1 MTRFT
6 QSEIEEVRSRADIVE
21 VIGAHVR
28 LRRAGRNFVGLCPF
42 HNEKTPSF
50 SVSLERGFFHCFG
63 CGAGGTVFDFLT
75 RIEGLTFP
83 EALQSLAKRYGIT
96 LPERTAD
103 NGAGGG
109 PANGDRAS
117 MLAANQLAAEFYA
130 NVLWN
135 TSDGELARD
144 YLKTRGI
151 TGETARAFM
160 LGFAPQRAANV
171 VAILQKRGL
180 LEPALR
186 LGLAKKDQ
194 SGTAYDMFRA
204 RLMFPIRDAQGRVI
218 AFGGRV
224 LDNRLPK
231 YINSAESP
239 LYSKAR
245 ALYGL
250 AEARPAISKA
260 DRAIVVEGYIDVIAL
275 SQAGFKET
283 VATLGTALTS
293 EQLRLLSRY
302 TRNILACFDG
312 DDAGRKA
319 SLRALE
325 VFLQAGL
332 LGRGVFIPQ
341 GYDPDTLVRER
352 GAGYFNE
359 LLAHS
364 ELLIEMFLRQQ
375 AQIAPKGRA
384 AVDDRARILASIG
397 DKLRLIKDEFQFN
410 LLVRKAVD
418 LVGFTDRE
426 EAVLRRAGRRPSA
439 ISAPQENSRPSRP
452 LEITLSRT
460 EQAEVRLISK
470 ALLYPEL
477 RAEIFAAQPFDS
489 FEDPPLGKILRR
501 ICESHAS
508 ANELTPI
515 VAADLS
521 QQKKQILSKMILESG
536 NATEG
541 LTSIEGKDSTFKSE
555 KFKEYFEPVFGQ
567 TRHLSGLE
575 REIQAARHEVSI
587 LLTIVQHKDS
597 ASLTR
602 QLAALSGS
610 DSDPAIQEERNRLI
624 NELSAQ
630 DRARRRSAG
639 HKDAR

>member
-1 MTRFT
+1 MARFT
-6 QSEIEEVRSRADIVE
+6 ESEIEEVRSRADIVE

-50 SVSLERGFFHCFG
+50 SVSPERGFFHCFG
-63 CGAGGTVFDFLT
+63 CGAGGTVFDFII

-83 EALQSLAKRYGIT
+83 EALQSLAKRYGVM
-96 LPERTAD
+96 LAERSAD
-103 NGAGGG
+103 NIAGRG
-109 PANGDRAS
+109 PAQGDRAS
-117 MLAANQLAAEFYA
+117 MLAANQVAAEFYA

-160 LGFAPQRAANV
+160 LGFAPQRAANLA
-171 VAILQKRGL
+171 AILQKRGL

-204 RLMFPIRDAQGRVI
+204 RLMFPIRDAQGQVI
-218 AFGGRV
+218 GFGGRV

-250 AEARPAISKA
+250 AEARPTISKG

-275 SQAGFKET
+275 SQAGFKDT
-283 VATLGTALTS
+283 VATLGTALTI

-302 TRNILACFDG
+302 TRNIMACFDG
-312 DDAGRKA
+312 DNAGRQA

-332 LGRGVFIPQ
+332 LARGVFVPQ
-341 GYDPDTLVRER
+341 GYDPDTLVHER
-352 GAGYFNE
+352 GAEHFST
-359 LLAHS
+359 LLKNS

-375 AQIAPKGRA
+375 AQIAPKGHA
-384 AVDDRARILASIG
+384 AVDERARVLANIG

-410 LLVRKAVD
+410 LLVRKAID

-426 EAVLRRAGRRPSA
+426 EGVLRQAGRRPPVIA
-439 ISAPQENSRPSRP
+439 AGRDNRTGRGQAPAPVLRTKLSPDALVQAALGLIALALHYPDLRPQLGPILHEHIFPDEGMTSL
-452 LEITLSRT
+452 LEEICASTKSS
-460 EQAEVRLISK
+460 V
-470 ALLYPEL
+470 LLE
-477 RAEIFAAQPFDS
+477 AEISSRLDERLRGWLSGMMVGSLMDDADKAHSLMEDYLNALNEGRRRREVAQLRQAAMTAKGDEAVAAAQAVID
-489 FEDPPLGKILRR
+489 
-501 ICESHAS
+501 
-508 ANELTPI
+508 
-515 VAADLS
+515 
-521 QQKKQILSKMILESG
+521 
-536 NATEG
+536 
-541 LTSIEGKDSTFKSE
+541 
-555 KFKEYFEPVFGQ
+555 
-567 TRHLSGLE
+567 
-575 REIQAARHEVSI
+575 
-587 LLTIVQHKDS
+587 
-597 ASLTR
+597 
-602 QLAALSGS
+602 
-610 DSDPAIQEERNRLI
+610 
-624 NELSAQ
+624 
-630 DRARRRSAG
+630 ARRRSVG
-639 HKDAR
+639 R

>member
-6 QSEIEEVRSRADIVE
+6 ENEIEEVRARADIVE

-50 SVSLERGFFHCFG
+50 SVNLERGFFHCFG
-63 CGAGGTVFDFLT
+63 CGTGGTVFDFLMKVA
-75 RIEGLTFP
+75 GMTFP

-96 LPERTAD
+96 LPERTAA
-103 NGAGGG
+103 NGGERA
-109 PANGDRAS
+109 AVSGDRAN
-117 MLAANQLAAEFYA
+117 MLAANEAAAEFYA

-151 TGETARAFM
+151 TNETSRAFM
-160 LGFAPQRAANV
+160 LGFAPPRATNLA
-171 VAILQKRGL
+171 ALLYKRGL
-180 LEPALR
+180 VEPALK
-186 LGLAKKDQ
+186 LGLVKRDE
-194 SGTAYDMFRA
+194 SGTTYDMFRA

-250 AEARPAISKA
+250 AEARPAISKEE
-260 DRAIVVEGYIDVIAL
+260 RAIVVEGYIDVIAL
-275 SQAGFKET
+275 WQAGFKESI
-283 VATLGTALTS
+283 ATLGTALTT
-293 EQLRLLSRY
+293 EQLRLLTRY

-312 DDAGRKA
+312 DDAGRNA

-325 VFLQAGL
+325 VFLQVGL
-332 LGRGVFIPQ
+332 LGRGVFIPH

-352 GAGYFNE
+352 GAGHFRE
-359 LLAHS
+359 LLQHS

-384 AVDDRARILASIG
+384 AVDDRARILTHIG

-410 LLVRKAVD
+410 LLVRQAVD

-426 EAVLRRAGRRPSA
+426 EAVLRRAGRGPGATGGAHRKVTGLAQEIPHSSRTILSPDALVQAELGLIALALRYPDLRSQLKSHLSRHAFVDLEMAATLDEICATNGSAVSLEVA
-439 ISAPQENSRPSRP
+439 ISSRLDEQRRGW
-452 LEITLSRT
+452 LSGIMVGALMDHAERARALM
-460 EQAEVRLISK
+460 EDYLNALDEGQRRREVAQWRQA
-470 ALLYPEL
+470 AL
-477 RAEIFAAQPFDS
+477 RATGDEAVAAAQAV
-489 FEDPPLGKILRR
+489 I
-501 ICESHAS
+501 A
-508 ANELTPI
+508 
-515 VAADLS
+515 
-521 QQKKQILSKMILESG
+521 
-536 NATEG
+536 
-541 LTSIEGKDSTFKSE
+541 
-555 KFKEYFEPVFGQ
+555 
-567 TRHLSGLE
+567 
-575 REIQAARHEVSI
+575 
-587 LLTIVQHKDS
+587 
-597 ASLTR
+597 
-602 QLAALSGS
+602 
-610 DSDPAIQEERNRLI
+610 
-624 NELSAQ
+624 
-630 DRARRRSAG
+630 ARRRSA
-639 HKDAR
+639 HRHNAD

>member
-6 QSEIEEVRSRADIVE
+6 ESEIEEVRSRADIVE

-50 SVSLERGFFHCFG
+50 SVSPERSFFHCFG

-96 LPERTAD
+96 LPERTVD
-103 NGAGGG
+103 NVAGRS
-109 PANGDRAS
+109 PANGDKAG
-117 MLAANQLAAEFYA
+117 MFAANQLAAEFYA

-151 TGETARAFM
+151 TSETARAFM
-160 LGFAPQRAANV
+160 LGFAPQRAANLA
-171 VAILQKRGL
+171 AILQKRGL

-194 SGTAYDMFRA
+194 SGAAYDMFRA

-250 AEARPAISKA
+250 AEARLTISKE

-283 VATLGTALTS
+283 VATLGTALTI

-341 GYDPDTLVRER
+341 GFDPDTLVHER
-352 GAGYFNE
+352 GASHFSG

-364 ELLIEMFLRQQ
+364 ELLIEMFMRQQ

-426 EAVLRRAGRRPSA
+426 EAVLRRAGRR
-439 ISAPQENSRPSRP
+439 APAVGDERQNTTVHGQEAPPASRT
-452 LEITLSRT
+452 TLSPDALV
-460 EQAEVRLISK
+460 QAELGLIALALHYPDLRPQLKSHLSQNVFPDEGIGSLLEEICATSNSSVSLEAVISSRLDEQRRGWLSGMMVGSLMDDAAK
-470 ALLYPEL
+470 ARSLMKDYLNALSEGQRRREVAQL
-477 RAEIFAAQPFDS
+477 RRAAMTANGDEAVAAAQ
-489 FEDPPLGKILRR
+489 
-501 ICESHAS
+501 AV
-508 ANELTPI
+508 I
-515 VAADLS
+515 V
-521 QQKKQILSKMILESG
+521 
-536 NATEG
+536 
-541 LTSIEGKDSTFKSE
+541 
-555 KFKEYFEPVFGQ
+555 
-567 TRHLSGLE
+567 
-575 REIQAARHEVSI
+575 
-587 LLTIVQHKDS
+587 
-597 ASLTR
+597 
-602 QLAALSGS
+602 
-610 DSDPAIQEERNRLI
+610 
-624 NELSAQ
+624 
-630 DRARRRSAG
+630 ARRRRAG
-639 HKDAR
+639 R

>member
-6 QSEIEEVRSRADIVE
+6 GSEIEEVRSRADIVE
-21 VIGAHVR
+21 VISAHVR

-50 SVSLERGFFHCFG
+50 SVNLERGFFHCFG
-63 CGAGGTVFDFLT
+63 CGTGGTVFDFLMKVG
-75 RIEGLTFP
+75 GLTFP
-83 EALQSLAKRYGIT
+83 EALQSLAKRYGIA
-96 LPERTAD
+96 LPERTAV
-103 NGAGGG
+103 NGAERS
-109 PANGDRAS
+109 PLAGDKPR
-117 MLAANQLAAEFYA
+117 MFAANEAAAEFYA

-151 TGETARAFM
+151 ANETSRTFM
-160 LGFAPQRAANV
+160 LGFAPHRAVHIA
-171 VAILQKRGL
+171 AFLHKRGL
-180 LEPALR
+180 LEPALI
-186 LGLAKKDQ
+186 LGLVKKDE
-194 SGTAYDMFRA
+194 SGTTYDMFRA

-218 AFGGRV
+218 GFGGRV

-231 YINSAESP
+231 YINSAESA

-275 SQAGFKET
+275 WQAGFKET
-283 VATLGTALTS
+283 VASLGTALTL

-312 DDAGRKA
+312 DEAGRKA

-341 GYDPDTLVRER
+341 GYDPDTLVHER
-352 GAGYFNE
+352 GAGHFSE
-359 LLAHS
+359 LLQHS

-375 AQIAPKGRA
+375 AQMAPKGRA

-410 LLVRKAVD
+410 LLVRQAVD

-439 ISAPQENSRPSRP
+439 SGSAHQSALGRVQELHDASRS
-452 LEITLSRT
+452 ILSPDALV
-460 EQAEVRLISK
+460 QAELGLI
-470 ALLYPEL
+470 ALAVHYPEL
-477 RAEIFAAQPFDS
+477 RPQLKPRLPQHLFDQETGSILDEICATDESAASLEVAISSRLDEQRRGWLSGMMVGALLDDAPRAHALMADYLNALDEGRRRREVAQLRRAASTASGDEAVAAAQ
-489 FEDPPLGKILRR
+489 
-501 ICESHAS
+501 AV
-508 ANELTPI
+508 I
-515 VAADLS
+515 V
-521 QQKKQILSKMILESG
+521 
-536 NATEG
+536 
-541 LTSIEGKDSTFKSE
+541 
-555 KFKEYFEPVFGQ
+555 
-567 TRHLSGLE
+567 
-575 REIQAARHEVSI
+575 
-587 LLTIVQHKDS
+587 
-597 ASLTR
+597 
-602 QLAALSGS
+602 
-610 DSDPAIQEERNRLI
+610 
-624 NELSAQ
+624 
-630 DRARRRSAG
+630 ARRRSVHRHNAG
-639 HKDAR
+639 

>member
-1 MTRFT
+1 MARFG
-6 QSEIEEVRSRADIVE
+6 QSEIEEVRTRADIVE
-21 VIGAHVR
+21 VIGTQVR

-50 SVSLERGFFHCFG
+50 SVNQERGLFHCFG
-63 CGAGGTVFDFLT
+63 CGAGGTVFDFLM

-83 EALQSLAKRYGIT
+83 EAMQSLAKQYGIT
-96 LPERTAD
+96 LPGWTAD
-103 NGAGGG
+103 DGTRLG
-109 PANGDRAS
+109 PADSERAS
-117 MLAANQLAAEFYA
+117 MLAANQVAAEFYA
-130 NVLWN
+130 HVLWN

-160 LGFAPQRAANV
+160 LGFAPPRAANV
-171 VAILQKRGL
+171 VAVLQKRGL
-180 LEPALR
+180 LEPALK
-186 LGLAKKDQ
+186 LGLAKKDE

-250 AEARPAISKA
+250 AEARQTISKA

-275 SQAGFKET
+275 WQAGFKET
-283 VATLGTALTS
+283 VASLGTALTV

-312 DDAGRKA
+312 DEAGRKA

-325 VFLQAGL
+325 VFLQAAL
-332 LGRGVFIPQ
+332 LGKGVFIPQ
-341 GYDPDTLVRER
+341 GYDPDTLVHER
-352 GAGYFNE
+352 GAGHFND
-359 LLAHS
+359 LLQHS
-364 ELLIEMFLRQQ
+364 ELLIEMFLREQ

-410 LLVRKAVD
+410 LLVRKAAD

-426 EAVLRRAGRRPSA
+426 EAVLRRAGRRPGA
-439 ISAPQENSRPSRP
+439 IGGARQ
-452 LEITLSRT
+452 T
-460 EQAEVRLISK
+460 
-470 ALLYPEL
+470 
-477 RAEIFAAQPFDS
+477 
-489 FEDPPLGKILRR
+489 
-501 ICESHAS
+501 
-508 ANELTPI
+508 
-515 VAADLS
+515 
-521 QQKKQILSKMILESG
+521 
-536 NATEG
+536 ATE
-541 LTSIEGKDSTFKSE
+541 
-555 KFKEYFEPVFGQ
+555 
-567 TRHLSGLE
+567 R
-575 REIQAARHEVSI
+575 ARDVAP
-587 LLTIVQHKDS
+587 
-597 ASLTR
+597 ASR
-602 QLAALSGS
+602 AALSPDGLAQAGLGLIALGLRYPDLRPELKSHLSQLVFPDQVLGS
-610 DSDPAIQEERNRLI
+610 LLEEICAASESLVSLEVAINSRLD
-624 NELSAQ
+624 EQRRGWLSGMMVGALLDDAPKARSLMDDYLNALSEGQRRREVAQ
-630 DRARRRSAG
+630 LRQTALTAGGDEAVAAAQAVIIARRQRPLAGRSLKQG
-639 HKDAR
+639 PPFH

>member
-6 QSEIEEVRSRADIVE
+6 ESEIEEVRSRADIVE

-103 NGAGGG
+103 NGTGRS
-109 PANGDRAS
+109 PADGERAS

-250 AEARPAISKA
+250 AEARSTISKG
-260 DRAIVVEGYIDVIAL
+260 DRAIAVEGYIDVIAL

-283 VATLGTALTS
+283 VATLGTALTIQ
-293 EQLRLLSRY
+293 QLRVLSRY
-302 TRNILACFDG
+302 THNILACFDG

-332 LGRGVFIPQ
+332 RGRGVFIPQ

-352 GAGYFNE
+352 GAGHFSG
-359 LLAHS
+359 LLARS
-364 ELLIEMFLRQQ
+364 ELLVDMFLKEQ
-375 AQIAPKGRA
+375 GE
-384 AVDDRARILASIG
+384 LASKRRASSDERTRIVQQVTE
-397 DKLRLIKDEFQFN
+397 KLRMIADEVQFN
-410 LLVRKAVD
+410 VLVRKAVE
-418 LVGFTDRE
+418 LVGFTPQE
-426 EAVLRRAGRRPSA
+426 EATIREIGRRPLNKPAGTSR
-439 ISAPQENSRPSRP
+439 APRGSESIR
-452 LEITLSRT
+452 IGM
-460 EQAEVRLISK
+460 EQAEIGLLAT
-470 ALLYPEL
+470 ALCYPEL
-477 RAEIFAAQPFDS
+477 RAEIFAAQPFNS
-489 FEDPPLGKILRR
+489 FEDPSLAEVLLEV
-501 ICESHAS
+501 CESHAS
-508 ANELTPI
+508 AKELSSLI
-515 VAADLS
+515 AARVS
-521 QQKKQILSKMILESG
+521 QKKKDVLSRMMLDDPGSPEHDSPPD
-536 NATEG
+536 
-541 LTSIEGKDSTFKSE
+541 KDGGTFFKSE
-555 KFKEYFEPVFGQ
+555 KFVEHFEQ
-567 TRHLSGLE
+567 LAYE
-575 REIQAARHEVSI
+575 KREIFGSHGKLDIARKQI
-587 LLTIVQHKDS
+587 TFFLGIIMQT
-597 ASLTR
+597 
-602 QLAALSGS
+602 
-610 DSDPAIQEERNRLI
+610 DPAIEAARLRQVAMTA
-624 NELSAQ
+624 NGDEAVAAAQ
-630 DRARRRSAG
+630 AVIVARRRSAG

>member
-6 QSEIEEVRSRADIVE
+6 ESEIEEVRSRADIVE

-50 SVSLERGFFHCFG
+50 SVSPERGFFHCFG
-63 CGAGGTVFDFLT
+63 CGAGGTVFDFLI
-75 RIEGLTFP
+75 RMEGLTFP

-103 NGAGGG
+103 NGAGRSS
-109 PANGDRAS
+109 ADGDRAS
-117 MLAANQLAAEFYA
+117 MFAANQLAAEFYA

-160 LGFAPQRAANV
+160 LGFAPQRAANAA
-171 VAILQKRGL
+171 AILQKRGL
-180 LEPALR
+180 LEPALK

-250 AEARPAISKA
+250 AQARAAISKG

-283 VATLGTALTS
+283 VATLGTALTI

-332 LGRGVFIPQ
+332 LGQGVFIPQ

-352 GAGYFNE
+352 GTQHFADLVNN
-359 LLAHS
+359 S
-364 ELLIEMFLRQQ
+364 ESLVEMFLKDQG
-375 AQIAPKGRA
+375 K
-384 AVDDRARILASIG
+384 LASKRHAPAEEQVKIVERVAE
-397 DKLRLIKDEFQFN
+397 KLRMIENEIEFN
-410 LLVRKAVD
+410 VLVRKAID
-418 LVGFTDRE
+418 LVGFSARD
-426 EAVLRRAGRRPSA
+426 EADLRRLARRQRVKNLLTAPPPAQPSIQIDKNRA
-439 ISAPQENSRPSRP
+439 
-452 LEITLSRT
+452 EIGLIAAALS
-460 EQAEVRLISK
+460 
-470 ALLYPEL
+470 YPEL
-477 RAEIFAAQPFDS
+477 RAEIFAAQPFAS
-489 FEDPPLGKILRR
+489 FQDQSLAEVLLEV
-501 ICESHAS
+501 CQSHAK
-508 ANELTPI
+508 
-515 VAADLS
+515 V
-521 QQKKQILSKMILESG
+521 
-536 NATEG
+536 
-541 LTSIEGKDSTFKSE
+541 
-555 KFKEYFEPVFGQ
+555 
-567 TRHLSGLE
+567 
-575 REIQAARHEVSI
+575 
-587 LLTIVQHKDS
+587 
-597 ASLTR
+597 
-602 QLAALSGS
+602 
-610 DSDPAIQEERNRLI
+610 
-624 NELSAQ
+624 NELSPLIATRVSQQQKDRLTRMVLEEAGSEPQDSSSDNGEGTFFKSAKFIEHFELLASKKSSVFGSQQGIAIARQKITFFLRIILETDPTANVAQ
-630 DRARRRSAG
+630 LRQAAMAANGDEAVAAAQAVIDARRRRAG
-639 HKDAR
+639 R

>member
-6 QSEIEEVRSRADIVE
+6 ESEIEEVRSRADIVE

-63 CGAGGTVFDFLT
+63 CGVGGTVFDFLT
-75 RIEGLTFP
+75 RTEGLTFP
-83 EALQSLAKRYGIT
+83 EALQSLARRYGIT

-103 NGAGGG
+103 NGTMRN
-109 PANGDRAS
+109 PASGDRAS
-117 MLAANQLAAEFYA
+117 MFAANQLAAEFYA

-160 LGFAPQRAANV
+160 LGFAPQRASNV
-171 VAILQKRGL
+171 IAVLQKRGL
-180 LEPALR
+180 LEAALK

-250 AEARPAISKA
+250 AEARPTISKA
-260 DRAIVVEGYIDVIAL
+260 DRVIVVEGYIDVIAL

-283 VATLGTALTS
+283 VATLGTALTI

-302 TRNILACFDG
+302 THKILACFDG

-341 GYDPDTLVRER
+341 GYDPDTLVHER
-352 GAGYFNE
+352 GAHHFND
-359 LLAHS
+359 LLTHS

-384 AVDDRARILASIG
+384 AIDDRARVLASIG
-397 DKLRLIKDEFQFN
+397 DKLRLIKDEIQFN

-426 EAVLRRAGRRPSA
+426 EAVLRQAGRRSSAIGGARQSTTGQRGGIPSA
-439 ISAPQENSRPSRP
+439 PRTTPSP
-452 LEITLSRT
+452 DALV
-460 EQAEVRLISK
+460 QAELGLI
-470 ALLYPEL
+470 ALALHYPDLRPEL
-477 RAEIFAAQPFDS
+477 KSRLRQYVFSDEGIGSLLEEICATNRSSGTSEVVISSRLDEQRRGWLSGIMVGSLMDDAAKANLLMEDYLNALSEGRRRREVAQLRHAAMTANGDEAVAAAQ
-489 FEDPPLGKILRR
+489 
-501 ICESHAS
+501 AV
-508 ANELTPI
+508 I
-515 VAADLS
+515 V
-521 QQKKQILSKMILESG
+521 
-536 NATEG
+536 
-541 LTSIEGKDSTFKSE
+541 
-555 KFKEYFEPVFGQ
+555 
-567 TRHLSGLE
+567 
-575 REIQAARHEVSI
+575 
-587 LLTIVQHKDS
+587 
-597 ASLTR
+597 
-602 QLAALSGS
+602 
-610 DSDPAIQEERNRLI
+610 
-624 NELSAQ
+624 
-630 DRARRRSAG
+630 ARRRGADRQAA
-639 HKDAR
+639 H

>member
-6 QSEIEEVRSRADIVE
+6 ESEIEEVRSRADIVE

-103 NGAGGG
+103 NGTGSS
-109 PANGDRAS
+109 PANGERVS

-250 AEARPAISKA
+250 AEARPTISKE

-283 VATLGTALTS
+283 VATLGTALTIQ
-293 EQLRLLSRY
+293 QLRLLSRY
-302 TRNILACFDG
+302 TPNIRACFDG

-325 VFLQAGL
+325 VFLQADL
-332 LGRGVFIPQ
+332 RGRGVFIPE

-352 GAGYFNE
+352 GAGHFSG
-359 LLAHS
+359 LLARS
-364 ELLIEMFLRQQ
+364 ELLVDMFLKEQ
-375 AQIAPKGRA
+375 GE
-384 AVDDRARILASIG
+384 LASKRRASSDERIRIVQQVTE
-397 DKLRLIKDEFQFN
+397 KLRMIADEVQFN
-410 LLVRKAVD
+410 VLVRKAVE
-418 LVGFTDRE
+418 LVGFTPQE
-426 EAVLRRAGRRPSA
+426 EATIREIGRRPLNKPAGTSR
-439 ISAPQENSRPSRP
+439 APRGSESIRIGR
-452 LEITLSRT
+452 
-460 EQAEVRLISK
+460 EQAEIGLLAT
-470 ALLYPEL
+470 ALSYPEL
-477 RAEIFAAQPFDS
+477 RAEIFAAQPFNS
-489 FEDPPLGKILRR
+489 FEDPSLAEVLLEV
-501 ICESHAS
+501 CESHAS
-508 ANELTPI
+508 AKELSSLI
-515 VAADLS
+515 AARVS
-521 QQKKQILSKMILESG
+521 QQKKDVLSRMMLDDPGSPEH
-536 NATEG
+536 
-541 LTSIEGKDSTFKSE
+541 DSPPDKNGGTFFKSE
-555 KFKEYFEPVFGQ
+555 KFVEHFEQ
-567 TRHLSGLE
+567 LACE
-575 REIQAARHEVSI
+575 KREIFGSHGKLDIARKQITFFLGIIMQTDPEIEAARLRQVAMTANGDEAVAAAQAV
-587 LLTIVQHKDS
+587 IV
-597 ASLTR
+597 
-602 QLAALSGS
+602 
-610 DSDPAIQEERNRLI
+610 
-624 NELSAQ
+624 
-630 DRARRRSAG
+630 ARRRSASR
-639 HKDAR
+639 KDAH